1 MVPEE
6 NHADSHEIH
15 LKSSPEVLVGR
26 IVRERRI
33 ELGLRQVD
41 LEGDEGIDRT
51 YISKLENGKFQP
63 CLRALIHLEEVL
75 GFQPGYIFVEISKRL
90 SREQGQKLD

>member
-6 NHADSHEIH
+6 NQADSHMIP
-15 LKSSPEVLVGR
+15 LKSSPEVIVGQ

-75 GFQPGYIFVEISKRL
+75 GFHPGHLFVEIAKRL
-90 SREQGQKLD
+90 RESGQK